1 MDNIN
6 SSGSRYLQV
15 PEQSS
20 AAAGSPSRLSADSL
34 RRIFADASPSFHD
47 IARISRCSS
56 ALSDRVR
63 IVSRGVESAQGFET
77 LDRQLQI
84 NYIELLLLWL
94 STKNTSLE
102 HLLTAFTKTGSVL
115 FDPLCDLVCKVHE
128 APRDNPAYGEVEI
141 KKNPRILLNML
152 NAAGDN
158 PIEFLIRELRDHPLD
173 ECASK
178 LLRAEFRLCEQ
189 GSSKLAD
196 IMLLIESYYEGLAEH
211 LTKGFNFK
219 KSSLDFDLLQGD
231 ENLAFEVAKILAA
244 QDGKWVSRNIRNF
257 GFKSQEKLV
266 SIAKISAAQ
275 DGQHTSFFITN
286 YGITNEAHRFEI
298 AMIAAGQSGSGVSG
312 NIDKYGFTDQNYLFS
327 IAMRSAAQNGP
338 GTSYFIHSYGIVSEE
353 SRCKVAQCAVH
364 SNPLNSSEFIERYE
378 LWDEANRFEVA
389 KCLVARNWVESLN
402 YLPMYDITNLV
413 YLSALAHIIQSRSG
427 A

>member
-6 SSGSRYLQV
+6 SSSSRYVQASA
-15 PEQSS
+15 QSPTAS
-20 AAAGSPSRLSADSL
+20 GSPSRLSADSL
-34 RRIFADASPSFHD
+34 RRIFSDASPSFHD

-63 IVSRGVESAQGFET
+63 IISRGVESVQGFEM
-77 LDRQLQI
+77 LDIQLQI
-84 NYIELLLLWL
+84 NYMELILLWL
-94 STKNTSLE
+94 SARNTSLE
-102 HLLTAFTKTGSVL
+102 HLLTAFTKIGSVL

-128 APRDNPAYGEVEI
+128 APKDNPAYGEVEI

-158 PIEFLIRELRDHPLD
+158 PIEFVIGALRENSL
-173 ECASK
+173 EESIAK
-178 LLRAEFRLCEQ
+178 LLRVEFRLCEE

-211 LTKGFNFK
+211 LSKDFDFK

-244 QDGKWVSRNIRNF
+244 RDGKWVSRNIRNF
-257 GFKSQEKLV
+257 GFRNQEHLV
-266 SIAKISAAQ
+266 AIAKISAAQ
-275 DGQHTSFFITN
+275 DGQHTSFFIQN

-298 AMIAAGQSGSGVSG
+298 AMIAAAQSGAGVSG
-312 NIDKYGFTDQNYLFS
+312 NIEKYGFTDQNYLFS

-338 GTSYFIHSYGIVSEE
+338 ATSYFIHRYGIVSEE

-389 KCLVARNWVESLN
+389 RWLVARNSVESVN
-402 YLPMYDITNLV
+402 YLPLYHITDPA
-413 YLSALAHIIQSRSG
+413 YLAELDRIIHSPRAG
-427 A
+427 